1 MIMVFV
7 VLCFGVVVGAG
18 CYLVVVTVR
27 WVVCCACGVVLCYGC
42 CVVVIYFGVLLCAL
56 VA

>member
-27 WVVCCACGVVLCYGC
+27 WVVCCAWGWY
-42 CVVVIYFGVLLCAL
+42 CAMGIAL
-56 VA
+56 W